1 VAKYFFSI
9 REQDKDGFKTVQFFV
24 FSLRTDPTNN
34 GPTCKLE
41 SWLEVYLVRPD
52 PDAGVAG
59 THRVIPG

>member
-9 REQDKDGFKTVQFFV
+9 SEQEKDGFKTVQFFV
-24 FSLRTDPTNN
+24 FSLRKGPITN

-41 SWLEVYLVRPD
+41 SWLEIYLGWPH
-52 PDAGVAG
+52 PDAEVAG